1 MSDEV
6 SQFLEQVE
14 RLRGQQIEEDEVRA
28 RELEDYLAAK
38 RERQARRE
46 ERARSISP
54 QKSSPAN
61 TPSPRSSRRSIHLT
75 EALKLDSPRHQRDES
90 ASRSAESEAKADTSM
105 DLSSSPTKENEAPSD
120 VDTKSATTPTRYS
133 TLSWQRRPNS
143 RGGSTRPLS
152 MLATQNA
159 TQRSF
164 IGSHDS
170 TPAPASATEET
181 FSKDQIA
188 QSLGSKDPSWFRQ
201 TADRGASSAAYRK
214 NQVED
219 TDRLDM
225 ASVKAQLPGMTDEQ
239 QKPSPPV
246 EKPVEKLIEKP
257 IDTPAEKPAEEPATP
272 TKMKLVNPPSLN
284 PPAFDAGDDKSL
296 SNTSP
301 GRLSPTRS
309 NSRSNSPTKG
319 MGGFVQSAMMKR
331 SDSVKRWSV
340 TSPPTL
346 NRANSIQSSQGPGL
360 SLNTRPQSRS
370 GPGATTPG
378 SSRPTSR
385 HGESETE
392 VTPKAS
398 APAPAPAPT
407 VDNTLGDSALPLS
420 PTKTMDPRRW
430 SPTKSS
436 WLESALNKPPE
447 SPNKAHHKSSSSQP
461 AWMAELNKN
470 KSGVP
475 EGTRPRPGSISH
487 KHQVSIGG
495 LMRSTPMGTA
505 TKTNTTGLG
514 GIYSPPPG
522 GNRPL
527 SMHGNSLGF
536 PKGAPK
542 LEPETPTDAKIT
554 QSDSEPV
561 PDPEL
566 TEQEKKAPEPAKEET
581 ISPKE
586 ANSAS
591 TLPTTK
597 SEVPSKIDFRKSLR
611 PRPTGSD
618 TPKTQEPEFK
628 NVFGTLRRTK
638 TQNYVAP
645 DMLKDNI
652 LRGKASLNQTG
663 GPQKTERV
671 DEFKEAILKKKD
683 DFKKAQSEGKG
694 ISRSNTPT
702 NDSPLPEGL
711 ARRAEMARR
720 KSVADVKSTLA
731 SSKPDSPKPTPGPK
745 RMHSQT
751 FSTPKSAPKPAPEP
765 ADEGLKRVV
774 TDSNAKPEA
783 PRALPGLHKETSSPA
798 RLQGGIGGKLA
809 GRFNPAL
816 AGMLARGP
824 PPMATNG
831 GKGSEESDSKGSAS
845 ATITEPSTPGPQ
857 LTHMTKGR
865 ARGPR
870 RKAPSKAAPSAA
882 SGAPTEQKPA
892 QEKPNVTAPK
902 PIEPTKETP
911 MEQAVPEKVE
921 SASAPLSIQQQVAS
935 RAAIQRKSIVTQPT
949 AKPQENEPQRPPTR
963 EDRNSL
969 PSKRSSKAEFT
980 PTDFP
985 SPLRIQKTG
994 DSGPQPGSPKK
1005 LDTNRM
1011 SRFLDRSSTDTEPA
1025 KEPVRLT
1032 HQRTGSRSPIKMFQR
1047 QLPDPEPSSNDT
1059 PEPVKEPARLS
1070 HQRTGSWSPVK
1081 MFQRQLPEPES
1092 STNDTEPAKEP
1103 VRLTHQRTGSR
1114 SPVKMFQRQLPDP
1127 EPSCPTKVDSDPVVS
1142 VKNARAM
1149 FGGAATAPSHTAKP
1163 SLDRS
1168 EPAVLQTPPPKAS
1181 PRPLPQSEHS
1191 SPLQIN
1197 KTPSRVATRPL
1208 PTPPSKEPQSPK
1220 APQTPKAQQTS
1231 SAAPPKTPSQGN
1243 DVAGLLSDF
1252 FGPKPDKAEYKVDAA
1267 ELLMNRPQTG
1277 PTKIQS
1283 LSFQVFQ
1290 ISAEGKK
1297 TPVPSHYERTLF
1309 DREMYIAPHSFTNE
1323 AGWKRLEFYF
1333 WVGDQVPESAADDAL
1348 LYVQKEA
1355 KALSGKVVK
1364 MHQGK
1369 ETAEFLQAL
1378 GGVVLVR
1385 RGSSNKYDSLAPNM
1399 LCGRR
1404 YQGQVAFDECDLT
1417 TASLCA
1423 GFVYVIT
1430 SQGKAYIWKGRGCD
1444 VTELSAAKLIAIELT
1459 LTGELIEVDDGDEPE
1474 SFWGLFEGGSKPH
1487 SADHWRLKPNYAKY
1501 CSRLFCSDA
1510 ETRQQVFEIAPFNQ
1524 YDLSPQH
1531 IYVLD
1536 AFFEMYI
1543 IVGARAQSQYS
1554 SFRNAL
1560 DFAQEYAILAAGMED
1575 RPFVPISTVVL
1586 EGIPRDLK
1594 RVFRFWRD
1602 DLNPTV
1608 TNTSTSLKRGRSLR
1622 VVSLTQALQALR
1634 E

>member
-14 RLRGQQIEEDEVRA
+14 RLRGQQISEDEVRA

-61 TPSPRSSRRSIHLT
+61 TPSPRSSRRSVHLT
-75 EALKLDSPRHQRDES
+75 EALRLDSPKFSREDSASES
-90 ASRSAESEAKADTSM
+90 AEPEAKPDTSM

-120 VDTKSATTPTRYS
+120 VDTKSATTPPTRYS

-143 RGGSTRPLS
+143 RSGSARPLS

-164 IGSHDS
+164 IGSQDS
-170 TPAPASATEET
+170 TPASASATEET

-225 ASVKAQLPGMTDEQ
+225 ASVKAQLPGMSAEQ
-239 QKPSPPV
+239 AKPSPPD
-246 EKPVEKLIEKP
+246 EKP
-257 IDTPAEKPAEEPATP
+257 AEQPAEEPATP
-272 TKMKLVNPPSLN
+272 TKMKLASPPSLN
-284 PPAFDAGDDKSL
+284 PPGFDAGEDTSLDSRL
-296 SNTSP
+296 SNASP
-301 GRLSPTRS
+301 GRMSPTRS

-340 TSPPTL
+340 TSPPSL
-346 NRANSIQSSQGPGL
+346 NRANSIQSNQGAGL
-360 SLNTRPQSRS
+360 SVNARPTSRA

-385 HGESETE
+385 HGESDNE
-392 VTPKAS
+392 VTPKA
-398 APAPAPAPT
+398 AAAAPAPT
-407 VDNTLGDSALPLS
+407 IDTSLGDSAMPLS
-420 PTKTMDPRRW
+420 PSKTMDPRRW

-447 SPNKAHHKSSSSQP
+447 SPNKSHHKSSSSQP

-470 KSGVP
+470 KGSVP

-522 GNRPL
+522 GNRPV
-527 SMHGNSLGF
+527 SMHGPSLSF
-536 PKGAPK
+536 SRSAPK
-542 LEPETPTDAKIT
+542 LEPETPVEEKT
-554 QSDSEPV
+554 DSEPV

-566 TEQEKKAPEPAKEET
+566 TEEEKKTSSPTKDDS
-581 ISPKE
+581 ISPTREVKPAAPSPKPKPE
-586 ANSAS
+586 A
-591 TLPTTK
+591 PPK
-597 SEVPSKIDFRKSLR
+597 MDFRKSLR
-611 PRPTGSD
+611 HRPTGSEV
-618 TPKTQEPEFK
+618 TKTEEPEFK

-638 TQNYVAP
+638 TQNWVAP
-645 DMLKDNI
+645 DPLKDNI

-694 ISRSNTPT
+694 ISRSSTPT
-702 NDSPLPEGL
+702 NDAPLPEGL

-720 KSVADVKSTLA
+720 KSVADVKTTPA
-731 SSKPDSPKPTPGPK
+731 PSKPDSPKPTPGPK
-745 RMHSQT
+745 RIPSQT
-751 FSTPKSAPKPAPEP
+751 LSSPKPASKPAPEP

-774 TDSNAKPEA
+774 TESRAKPEE
-783 PRALPGLHKETSSPA
+783 PRGLPGLHKETSSPA

-831 GKGSEESDSKGSAS
+831 GKAPEESESKGPAS
-845 ATITEPSTPGPQ
+845 ATTVTEPSTPGPQ

-870 RKAPSKAAPSAA
+870 RKAPTKTAPSTA
-882 SGAPTEQKPA
+882 SGTPAAEPKPA
-892 QEKPNVTAPK
+892 QEKPKPMPTAPK
-902 PIEPTKETP
+902 PIEPVQNKP
-911 MEQAVPEKVE
+911 VEQAAPPAEKAEE
-921 SASAPLSIQQQVAS
+921 SASAPLSIQQQVAA
-935 RAAIQRKSIVTQPT
+935 RAAIRGKPT
-949 AKPQENEPQRPPTR
+949 PITPTKPQENEPRRFQTRADRP
-963 EDRNSL
+963 S
-969 PSKRSSKAEFT
+969 SFSSKENSKPEVA
-980 PTDFP
+980 PSDFP
-985 SPLRIQKTG
+985 SPLKIQKTG
-994 DSGPQPGSPKK
+994 DAGSQPGSPKK

-1011 SRFLDRSSTDTEPA
+1011 SRFLDRSS
-1025 KEPVRLT
+1025 
-1032 HQRTGSRSPIKMFQR
+1032 
-1047 QLPDPEPSSNDT
+1047 NDA
-1059 PEPVKEPARLS
+1059 P
-1070 HQRTGSWSPVK
+1070 
-1081 MFQRQLPEPES
+1081 
-1092 STNDTEPAKEP
+1092 EPAKEP

-1114 SPVKMFQRQLPDP
+1114 SPVKMWQRPLPEP
-1127 EPSCPTKVDSDPVVS
+1127 EPSSPTKVDSDPVVS

-1149 FGGAATAPSHTAKP
+1149 FGGTAQAPSLPAKP

-1168 EPAVLQTPPPKAS
+1168 EPAMVKTPPPKAS
-1181 PRPLPQSEHS
+1181 PRPLPDPVRS
-1191 SPLQIN
+1191 SPLQVN

-1208 PTPPSKEPQSPK
+1208 PTPPNRE
-1220 APQTPKAQQTS
+1220 PQTPKAPETPKTQQTP
-1231 SAAPPKTPSQGN
+1231 SAAPPKTPSQGG
-1243 DVAGLLSDF
+1243 DVASLLTDF
-1252 FGPKPDKAEYKVDAA
+1252 FGPKPARAEYKVDAA
-1267 ELLMNRPQTG
+1267 DLLMNRPPTG
-1277 PTKIQS
+1277 PVKIQS

-1297 TPVPSHYERTLF
+1297 TPVASHYERTLF
-1309 DREMYIAPHSFTNE
+1309 EREMYIAPHSFTNE
-1323 AGWKRLEFYF
+1323 AGWKRLEIYF

-1348 LYVQKEA
+1348 LFVQKEA
-1355 KALSGKVVK
+1355 KALGGKLVK
-1364 MHQGK
+1364 MQQGK
-1369 ETAEFLQAL
+1369 ETTEFLQAL

-1385 RGSSNKYDSLAPNM
+1385 RGSSNKYDSLANNM

-1404 YQGQVAFDECDLT
+1404 YQGQVAFDECDFNPS
-1417 TASLCA
+1417 SLCA
-1423 GFVYVIT
+1423 GFVYVLT

-1444 VTELSAAKLIAIELT
+1444 VTELSAAKLVAIELT

-1474 SFWGLFEGGSKPH
+1474 SFWRLFEGGSKPH
-1487 SADHWRLKPNYAKY
+1487 SADHWKLKPNYAKY

-1510 ETRQQVFEIAPFNQ
+1510 DTRQQVFEIAPFSQ
-1524 YDLSPQH
+1524 HDLSREH

-1543 IVGARAQSQYS
+1543 IVGASAQSQYS

-1602 DLNPTV
+1602 DLNPTA

>member
-14 RLRGQQIEEDEVRA
+14 RLRGQQIEEDETRA
-28 RELEDYLAAK
+28 RELEEYLAAK

-61 TPSPRSSRRSIHLT
+61 TPSPRSSRRSVHLS
-75 EALKLDSPRHQRDES
+75 EALRLDSPGLSKDDA
-90 ASRSAESEAKADTSM
+90 ASPSSEPEAKLEAPM
-105 DLSSSPTKENEAPSD
+105 DVSSSPTKENESPVD
-120 VDTKSATTPTRYS
+120 VDTKPATTPARYS

-143 RGGSTRPLS
+143 RSGSARPLS

-164 IGSHDS
+164 IGSQES
-170 TPAPASATEET
+170 SPAPASATEQT

-188 QSLGSKDPSWFRQ
+188 HALGSKDPSWFRQ
-201 TADRGASSAAYRK
+201 TADRGANSAAYRK

-225 ASVKAQLPGMTDEQ
+225 ASVKAQLPGMTTEQ
-239 QKPSPPV
+239 PKPSPPA
-246 EKPVEKLIEKP
+246 EEPVKE
-257 IDTPAEKPAEEPATP
+257 PAKEPATP
-272 TKMKLVNPPSLN
+272 TKMSLASPPTLN
-284 PPAFDAGDDKSL
+284 PPAFDAGEDKSVGDRFG
-296 SNTSP
+296 SMS
-301 GRLSPTRS
+301 GRVSPTRS

-340 TSPPTL
+340 TSPPGL
-346 NRANSIQSSQGPGL
+346 NRANSIQSNQGGGL
-360 SLNTRPQSRS
+360 SANARPQSKGRPES
-370 GPGATTPG
+370 TTPN

-385 HGESETE
+385 HGESDND
-392 VTPKAS
+392 VTPKAPTIETAMEG
-398 APAPAPAPT
+398 APIPT
-407 VDNTLGDSALPLS
+407 S
-420 PTKTMDPRRW
+420 PSKTMDPRRW

-447 SPNKAHHKSSSSQP
+447 SPKTHHKSSSSQP

-470 KSGVP
+470 KGGVP
-475 EGTRPRPGSISH
+475 GAEGTTRPRPGSISH

-505 TKTNTTGLG
+505 TKINTTGLG

-522 GNRPL
+522 GNRPYNHGAGL
-527 SMHGNSLGF
+527 SIS
-536 PKGAPK
+536 KSAPK
-542 LEPETPTDAKIT
+542 LEPGTPTEDKAAKVEAEHVT
-554 QSDSEPV
+554 DPEPV

-566 TEQEKKAPEPAKEET
+566 TEEEKKASGPAKDEPV
-581 ISPKE
+581 ISPREVKPF
-586 ANSAS
+586 A
-591 TLPTTK
+591 PVPK
-597 SEVPSKIDFRKSLR
+597 SKPETPPKKDFRSSLR
-611 PRPTGSD
+611 HRPTGSEA
-618 TPKTQEPEFK
+618 PKTQEPEFK

-645 DMLKDNI
+645 DELKDNI
-652 LRGKASLNQTG
+652 LKGKASLSQTG
-663 GPQKTERV
+663 GPKKTERV

-683 DFKKAQSEGKG
+683 DFKKAQVEGKG

-711 ARRAEMARR
+711 ARRAEMAKR
-720 KSVADVKSTLA
+720 KSMAELKSPPTP
-731 SSKPDSPKPTPGPK
+731 SKPSSPKPTPGPK
-745 RMHSQT
+745 RIPSQT
-751 FSTPKSAPKPAPEP
+751 PSSPKPAPESAPEP

-774 TDSNAKPEA
+774 TESSAKPEE

-798 RLQGGIGGKLA
+798 RLQGRVGGKLA

-824 PPMATNG
+824 PPMAANG
-831 GKGSEESDSKGSAS
+831 GKSSDESDSKGAS
-845 ATITEPSTPGPQ
+845 TETVTEPSAPGPQ

-870 RKAPSKAAPSAA
+870 RKAPTSAAPKAASAA
-882 SGAPTEQKPA
+882 SAAEPKPG
-892 QEKPNVTAPK
+892 QEKPKPATPK
-902 PIEPTKETP
+902 PVELVKEKP
-911 MEQAVPEKVE
+911 AEQTRPQKVE
-921 SASAPLSIQQQVAS
+921 DSTTGPLSIQQQVAAK
-935 RAAIQRKSIVTQPT
+935 AAIRGKPT
-949 AKPQENEPQRPPTR
+949 PTKPTPIKPQEDEPRRFQTR
-963 EDRNSL
+963 DEQASSFSPRQTPKSEFL
-969 PSKRSSKAEFT
+969 PS
-980 PTDFP
+980 DYP

-994 DSGPQPGSPKK
+994 DAASQPGSPKK
-1005 LDTNRM
+1005 LDNNRM
-1011 SRFLDRSSTDTEPA
+1011 SRFMDRPSSNSTSEPA
-1025 KEPVRLT
+1025 KEP
-1032 HQRTGSRSPIKMFQR
+1032 I
-1047 QLPDPEPSSNDT
+1047 
-1059 PEPVKEPARLS
+1059 
-1070 HQRTGSWSPVK
+1070 
-1081 MFQRQLPEPES
+1081 
-1092 STNDTEPAKEP
+1092 
-1103 VRLTHQRTGSR
+1103 RLTHQRTGSR
-1114 SPVKMFQRQLPDP
+1114 SPVKMFQRPLPEP
-1127 EPSCPTKVDSDPVVS
+1127 EPSSPTKVDSDPVVS

-1149 FGGAATAPSHTAKP
+1149 FGGAAQPPPLAAKP
-1163 SLDRS
+1163 SWDRTEAS
-1168 EPAVLQTPPPKAS
+1168 GVHTPPRAS
-1181 PRPLPQSEHS
+1181 PRPLPDPGRS

-1197 KTPSRVATRPL
+1197 KTPSRAATRPL
-1208 PTPPSKEPQSPK
+1208 PTPPTKEPQTPQ
-1220 APQTPKAQQTS
+1220 APQTPKPQQTAS
-1231 SAAPPKTPSQGN
+1231 TAPPKTPSQGS
-1243 DVAGLLSDF
+1243 DVASLLTDF
-1252 FGPKPDKAEYKVDAA
+1252 FGPKPSRSEYKVDAA
-1267 ELLMNRPQTG
+1267 ELLANRPPTG
-1277 PTKIQS
+1277 PLKIQS

-1297 TPVPSHYERTLF
+1297 TPVSAHNERTLF
-1309 DREMYIAPHSFTNE
+1309 EREMYIAPHSFTNE
-1323 AGWKRLEFYF
+1323 AGWKRLEIYF

-1348 LYVQKEA
+1348 LFVQKEA
-1355 KALSGKVVK
+1355 KALGGKLVK
-1364 MHQGK
+1364 MQQGK
-1369 ETAEFLQAL
+1369 ETTEFLQAL
-1378 GGVVLVR
+1378 GGVVLIR

-1404 YQGQVAFDECDLT
+1404 YQGQVAFDECDFSPS
-1417 TASLCA
+1417 SLCA
-1423 GFVYVIT
+1423 GFVYILT

-1459 LTGELIEVDDGDEPE
+1459 LTGELIEADDGDESE
-1474 SFWGLFEGGSKPH
+1474 SFWNLFESGSKPH

-1510 ETRQQVFEIAPFNQ
+1510 DTRQQVFEIAPFNQ
-1524 YDLSPQH
+1524 HDLSPEH

-1602 DLNPTV
+1602 DLSPTA
-1608 TNTSTSLKRGRSLR
+1608 THTSSAAMGTPRRGRSLR